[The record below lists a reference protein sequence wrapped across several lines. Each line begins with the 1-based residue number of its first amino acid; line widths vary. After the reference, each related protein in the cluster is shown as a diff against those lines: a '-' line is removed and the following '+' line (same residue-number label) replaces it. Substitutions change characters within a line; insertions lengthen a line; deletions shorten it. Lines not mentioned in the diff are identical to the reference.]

1 MEFPIYRKYPNE
13 KHFFRIRSEGAF
25 DELYIMGSRYGLYQ
39 KEAKN
44 YPDRLFI
51 QDMIDMKDGVW
62 EPSSKGEFE
71 SVLERCREERT
82 PLQSSNDT
90 QSSSDTG

>member
-1 MEFPIYRKYPNE
+1 MEFPIHRKYPNE
-13 KHFFRIRSEGAF
+13 KHFFRIRSETAF
-25 DELYIMGSRYGLYQ
+25 DELYIMGSRYALYA

-51 QDMIDMKDGVW
+51 LDMIEMKDGNW
-62 EPSSKGEFE
+62 EASSEEEFE
-71 SVLERCREERT
+71 EILERCRRERT

-90 QSSSDTG
+90 QSSSDRG